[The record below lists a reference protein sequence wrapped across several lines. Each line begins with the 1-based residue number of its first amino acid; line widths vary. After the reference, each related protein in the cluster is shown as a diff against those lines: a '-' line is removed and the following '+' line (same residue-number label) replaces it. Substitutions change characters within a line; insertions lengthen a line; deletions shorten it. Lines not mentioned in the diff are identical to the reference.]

1 MGTRPT
7 ALVVKPFTSESRLH
21 IHMKK
26 FRDAARQFWLEW
38 LRPLAVTALV
48 LGSFRSA
55 VADWND
61 VPSGSMRPTVLEGE
75 RIFVNRAA
83 YDLKFPFTTWRLAQW
98 GDPTRGDI
106 VVCYSPHDGKRL
118 LKRVVGVPGDR
129 IEMRDNQLIVNGTTA
144 AYRDTKASD
153 GESSVL
159 RETVFDRAH
168 LVEVSPERTA
178 ASTFGPVTVPPGQYL
193 VMGDNRDN
201 SFDSRFF
208 GFVPRSEILGQATRV
223 VASVDPERNFRPR
236 FDRFLK
242 ALE

>member
-1 MGTRPT
+1 MN
-7 ALVVKPFTSESRLH
+7 
-21 IHMKK
+21 K
-26 FRDAARQFWLEW
+26 FRDAAHRFWIEW
-38 LRPLAVTALV
+38 MRPLAVTALV

-75 RIFVNRAA
+75 RVFINRAA
-83 YDLKFPFTTWRLAQW
+83 YDLKVPFTTWRLAQW
-98 GDPTRGDI
+98 ADPSRGDI
-106 VVCYSPHDGKRL
+106 VVLYSPHDGVRL

-129 IEMRDNQLIVNGTTA
+129 IEMKDNRLIVNGATA
-144 AYRDTKASD
+144 TYREAGGPD
-153 GESSVL
+153 GDSAVL
-159 RETVFDRAH
+159 HETVFDREH
-168 LVEVSPERTA
+168 LVEVSPVQTQ
-178 ASTFGPVTVPPGQYL
+178 ASTFGPVVVPPQRYL

-223 VASVDPERNFRPR
+223 VASVDPARSFRPR
-236 FDRFLK
+236 FERFMK